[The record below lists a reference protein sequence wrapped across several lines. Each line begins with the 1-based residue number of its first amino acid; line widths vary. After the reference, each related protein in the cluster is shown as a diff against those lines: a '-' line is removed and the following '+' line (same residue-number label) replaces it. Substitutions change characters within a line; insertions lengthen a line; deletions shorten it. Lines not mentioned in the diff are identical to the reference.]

1 MFFCIWY
8 FFRSPKISIFFSR
21 NSIVFECNTTDTV
34 SEKTEETVMSVSAE
48 SQTSP
53 QRSEDTTDS
62 TEGEEIITFQC
73 IHFPLDK
80 YLTDDSSAA
89 FATPMTL

>member
-1 MFFCIWY
+1 
-8 FFRSPKISIFFSR
+8 
-21 NSIVFECNTTDTV
+21 
-34 SEKTEETVMSVSAE
+34 MSVSAE

-80 YLTDDSSAA
+80 YLTDDSEGCPKTL
-89 FATPMTL
+89 TPIHEEMEIPSPVQFINDCDTKKSEGYFFFFL

>member
-1 MFFCIWY
+1 MN
-8 FFRSPKISIFFSR
+8 FSLR
-21 NSIVFECNTTDTV
+21 NSIVFECNTNDTV

-62 TEGEEIITFQC
+62 TEGTEINHNFC
-73 IHFPLDK
+73 IHIRICILQITQKVVPK
-80 YLTDDSSAA
+80 R
-89 FATPMTL
+89 